1 MKVIFIEDVA
11 NVAKVGQLKEVAN
24 GYARNYLIPKK
35 LAVVATPAEMKKM
48 ETYNYAEAQRQERS
62 DSEFTD
68 LADQIE
74 QLTLNLQLK
83 VGVNNRVYG
92 SITAAHIADELAKVT
107 EHEIDKKKVELADP
121 IKKLGDYEVN
131 IHFAKDIIA
140 KVRVNVVPKE

>member
-1 MKVIFIEDVA
+1 MKVIFTEDVT
-11 NVAKVGQLKEVAN
+11 NVAKAGQLKEVAN

-48 ETYNYAEAQRQERS
+48 ETHNYALSQRQERS

-68 LADQIE
+68 LADEIE
-74 QLTLNLQLK
+74 LLTLNLQLK

-92 SITAAHIADELAKVT
+92 SITASHIADELAKVT
-107 EHEIDKKKVELADP
+107 GHEIDKKKIELPDP
-121 IKKLGDYEVN
+121 IKKLGDYEVA

-140 KVRVNVVPKE
+140 KVKLTVTGK